1 VNLLP
6 EATRVVQTLDASNTK
21 SVMSFLNF
29 LKGRCWG
36 IARNYI
42 GVRAGDV
49 PPRASAGS
57 GVAFRDYP
65 LGRGV
70 RLHPNFCLVQ

>member
-21 SVMSFLNF
+21 FVVAFLIF

-36 IARNYI
+36 AARNYI
-42 GVRAGDV
+42 GVRAGGV
-49 PPRASAGS
+49 PPQCKYRLWRRAPRLPPRSRRSA
-57 GVAFRDYP
+57 V
-65 LGRGV
+65 
-70 RLHPNFCLVQ
+70 